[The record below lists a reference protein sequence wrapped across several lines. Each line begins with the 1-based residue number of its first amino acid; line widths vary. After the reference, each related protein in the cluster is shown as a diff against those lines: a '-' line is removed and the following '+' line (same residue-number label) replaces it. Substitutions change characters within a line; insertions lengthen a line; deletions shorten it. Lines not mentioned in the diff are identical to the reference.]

1 MKLARSAIQS
11 PGGAFNLKGVLTLFI
26 QNNTNMEGSRKSVV
40 VKQWGAAGS
49 GSLPTSDVNSAG
61 TERAG
66 ARPGRACQ
74 PSQRRPELLPLC
86 PPDDSSHSCQIYLEQ
101 EVSA

>member
-1 MKLARSAIQS
+1 
-11 PGGAFNLKGVLTLFI
+11 
-26 QNNTNMEGSRKSVV
+26 MEGSRKSVV

-66 ARPGRACQ
+66 ARPGRAG
-74 PSQRRPELLPLC
+74 LPA
-86 PPDDSSHSCQIYLEQ
+86 EQ
-101 EVSA
+101 EKARAAPSLPTR